1 MGPIAHDHRDD
12 ASADTWAQRAERRLA
27 EAGYRRGGAR
37 AALLELLDAQ
47 HCALSAAE
55 IEGALRARGGRRV
68 ARASVYRILEEL
80 EALRLITRVEVGQ
93 GLARFEA
100 TRPEGHHHHMVCD
113 GCGLV
118 IPFADE
124 ELERSIHRL
133 AERVAFDIA
142 EHDVVLHGAC
152 GDCVD
157 QRPSATVASDASR

>member
-12 ASADTWAQRAERRLA
+12 ASADTWARRAEQRLA

-55 IEGALRARGGRRV
+55 IEDALRAHGGRRV

-100 TRPEGHHHHMVCD
+100 ARPEGHHHHMVCD

-133 AERVAFDIA
+133 AERVAFDVA

-152 GDCVD
+152 GDCAG
-157 QRPSATVASDASR
+157 QRPSAAVPSDASR